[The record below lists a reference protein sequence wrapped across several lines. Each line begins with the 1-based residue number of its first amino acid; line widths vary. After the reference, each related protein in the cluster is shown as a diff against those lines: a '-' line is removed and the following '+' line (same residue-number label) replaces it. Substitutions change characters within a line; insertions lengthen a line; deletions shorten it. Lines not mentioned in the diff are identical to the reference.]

1 MIKSRHIILLLTF
14 ILITSACSSA
24 QELACNRGLGLLVE
38 NVALGNGQKIQEYV
52 SEKIGETQTAVVYE
66 GRDGVGYCLV
76 QFWQGEINEG
86 SKAMQLEVNMDSG
99 HISAGDLGGEEL
111 MNLLMN
117 AFVPLPK

>member
-1 MIKSRHIILLLTF
+1 MIKSHHTILMLTF
-14 ILITSACSSA
+14 MLIISACSSA

-38 NVALGNGQKIQEYV
+38 NVELGNGQKIQAYV
-52 SEKIGETQTAVVYE
+52 SEEIGETEIEVVYE
-66 GRDGVGYCLV
+66 GRDDVGNCLV
-76 QFWQGEINEG
+76 QFWQGGINVG
-86 SKAMQLEVNMDSG
+86 TQAMQLEVNMESG